1 MNIIFLGTPEFACPS
16 LEALVRGGHRVI
28 AVVTRIDKPA
38 GRGLEVTSPPVK
50 RLAEELQLP
59 ILQPAKVNSPDF
71 VAILRALGPD
81 ALVVTAFGAILKAP
95 LLGLAPYGAINVHA
109 SLLPSYRGVA
119 PVQWALIHGR
129 RTVGVTTMLMDE
141 GVDTGPMLA
150 HSALDVNPI
159 EVAGELL
166 ARLARAGGEVLLE
179 TLAGLEAG
187 TLRPVPQPE
196 AGVSYAPRLEKEHGY
211 LDLSRPAAQVANQFR
226 GVTPAPGARMFLGEE
241 ALLVSALREVPGV
254 SGTPYTVLEVG
265 KRHLRVAAAKDAV
278 DLLMVRPAGKRDM
291 DGAAFARGRQLDPG
305 KSFTPPPV
313 IPDLSP
319 RIPVTQ

>member
-28 AVVTRIDKPA
+28 TVVTRVDKPA
-38 GRGLEVTSPPVK
+38 GRGLEVSPPPVK

-71 VAILRALGPD
+71 VAILRALAPD

-95 LLGLAPYGAINVHA
+95 LLGLAPYGSINVHA

-150 HSALDVNPI
+150 HSALEVNPI

-166 ARLARAGGEVLLE
+166 ARLARAGSELLLE

-187 TLRPVPQPE
+187 TLRPIPQPE
-196 AGVSYAPRLEKEHGY
+196 VGVSYAPRLEKEHGY
-211 LDLSRPAAQVANQFR
+211 LDLSRPAVQVANQFR

-265 KRHLRVAAAKDAV
+265 QRHLRVAAAKDAV

-291 DGAAFARGRQLDPG
+291 DGAAFARGRQLTPG
-305 KSFTPPPV
+305 KTFTPPPV
-313 IPDLSP
+313 VPDLSP
-319 RIPVTQ
+319 RIPVNQ

>member
-1 MNIIFLGTPEFACPS
+1 MNVIFLGTPEFACPS

-28 AVVTRIDKPA
+28 AVVTRVDKPA
-38 GRGLEVTSPPVK
+38 GRGLEVAPPAVK
-50 RLAEELQLP
+50 ILAEKLQLP

-71 VAILRALGPD
+71 VAILHALSPD

-95 LLGLAPYGAINVHA
+95 LLGLAPYGSINVHA
-109 SLLPSYRGVA
+109 SLLPGYRGVA

-129 RTVGVTTMLMDE
+129 RTVGVTTMLMNE
-141 GVDTGPMLA
+141 GVDTGPMLGHTA
-150 HSALDVNPI
+150 IDVNPM
-159 EVAGELL
+159 EVAGDLL
-166 ARLARAGGEVLLE
+166 KRLAKAGGDLLLE

-187 TLRPVPQPE
+187 TMHPVPQPDT
-196 AGVSYAPRLEKEHGY
+196 GVSYAPRLDKEHGY

-241 ALLVSALREVPGV
+241 ALLVSGLRDVPGV

-265 KRHLRVAAAKDAV
+265 QRHLRVAAAKDAI

-291 DGAAFARGRQLDPG
+291 DGAAFARGRHLNPG
-305 KSFTPPPV
+305 STFTPPPV